1 MSKKKI
7 AVLEIENKE
16 FYLIPVMNFLDGL
29 AARHENMD
37 VSRYNHF
44 RFAVSEILRRRITE
58 AYPDKNGILR
68 FEVYLSEKEFEI
80 SIWDKGLPYWY
91 DDFYVNTVN
100 KAEGMNQYIMDQFV
114 DNIGIEK
121 LGKDG
126 QRIFVKM
133 RILNPIKFVEP
144 EPYEEIEVLDT
155 NISIRQVL
163 TKEDVMEAIRCIYSE
178 YGYDYGHE
186 ELYYVD
192 GFMNQIKNGNI
203 MSFLA
208 VNDHGQVAGHF
219 ALIFSEKYKGM
230 PDIST
235 VVIRNEFRGLGLFS
249 RFLDYCFEI
258 GKKEKFRA
266 FMGEPVAYHPMSQKA
281 VLKSGFTPTAVLLS
295 YLDPKMPKA
304 YSKDDQRMDIFA
316 SVKIL
321 DPEAES
327 CVYPPLSIVSLVRSI
342 YDGLGWKYEILQPEG
357 MSDTTRISIEDNN
370 LLKMKTIIIN
380 EASDDLKE
388 MLESAVNNAIR
399 DKHEMIELMLSM
411 RTPSCEY
418 AYNVAKQSGFVL
430 SGLMPGG
437 QEDDYIIMQKLMG
450 KEPDYSRLV
459 SVGKFEKLT
468 EDVIALAHKK

>member
-1 MSKKKI
+1 MIKKKI
-7 AVLEIENKE
+7 ASLEIENKE
-16 FYLIPVMNFLDGL
+16 FYLMPVMSFLDGL
-29 AARHENMD
+29 AASHKNMD

-68 FEVYLSEKEFEI
+68 FEVYFSEKELEI

-100 KAEGMNQYIMDQFV
+100 KADGMNQYIMDQFV

-144 EPYEEIEVLDT
+144 EPYEETEVLDT
-155 NISIRQVL
+155 NISIHQVL
-163 TKEDVMEAIRCIYSE
+163 TKKDVMEAIRCIYSE

-249 RFLDYCFEI
+249 QFLDYCFEI
-258 GKKEKFRA
+258 GKKENFRA

-316 SVKIL
+316 CVKIL

-327 CVYPPLSIVSLVRSI
+327 CVYPPLSVVSLVKNI
-342 YDGLGWKYEILQPEG
+342 YDGLGWKYEILQPKG

-370 LLKMKTIIIN
+370 LLKIKTIIIN

-388 MLESAVNNAIR
+388 TLDGAVNHAIR

-437 QEDDYIIMQKLMG
+437 QENDYIIMQKLMG

-459 SVGKFEKLT
+459 TVGKFEKLI

>member
-1 MSKKKI
+1 MMKKKI
-7 AVLEIENKE
+7 ASLEIENKE
-16 FYLIPVMNFLDGL
+16 FYLMPVMNFMDGL
-29 AARHENMD
+29 AASHKNIDM
-37 VSRYNHF
+37 SRYNHF
-44 RFAVSEILRRRITE
+44 RFAVSEILRRRIAE
-58 AYPDKNGILR
+58 AYPDKTGTLR
-68 FEVYLSEKEFEI
+68 FEVYLSETELEV

-100 KAEGMNQYIMDQFV
+100 KADGTNQYIMDQFV

-133 RILNPIKFVEP
+133 RILNPIKFVAP
-144 EPYEEIEVLDT
+144 EPYEEMEVLDT

-186 ELYYVD
+186 EMYYVD
-192 GFMNQIKNGNI
+192 EFMNQIKNGNI

-219 ALIFSEKYKGM
+219 ALIFSETYKGM
-230 PDIST
+230 PDLST
-235 VVIRNEFRGLGLFS
+235 VVIRKEFRGLGLFS
-249 RFLDYCFEI
+249 LFTEYCLEI
-258 GKKEKFRA
+258 GKKEKFRGI
-266 FMGEPVAYHPMSQKA
+266 MGEPVAYHPMSQKA
-281 VLKSGFTPTAVLLS
+281 VLKAGFTPTAVLLAF
-295 YLDPKMPKA
+295 LDPKMPKA
-304 YSKDDQRMDIFA
+304 YSKDNQRMDIFA

-327 CVYPPLSIVSLVRSI
+327 CVYPPLSIVPLVKNI
-342 YDGLGWKYEILQPEG
+342 YDSLGWKYEILQPEG
-357 MSDTTRISIEDNN
+357 MADTTHISIEDNH
-370 LLKMKTIIIN
+370 LLKIKSIIIH
-380 EASDDLKE
+380 EGSEDLKE
-388 MLESAVNNAIR
+388 TLDSAVNSAIR

-418 AYNVAKQSGFVL
+418 AYHVAKQSGFIL

-437 QEDDYIIMQKLMG
+437 EDDDYILMQKLMG
-450 KEPDYSRLV
+450 KAPDYSRLV
-459 SVGKFEKLT
+459 AVGAFEKLT
-468 EDVIALAHKK
+468 EDVLALSDTI